1 MYSGSYPNP
10 YAGTAIDPN
19 APKPDPMTQPLP
31 IVTPDTWLAR
41 EDRVRWVLENFT
53 KGESAKLCRLLKD
66 KYAHYDLRAIERQER
81 ESLEPKPAKRDARW
95 P

>member
-1 MYSGSYPNP
+1 
-10 YAGTAIDPN
+10 
-19 APKPDPMTQPLP
+19 
-31 IVTPDTWLAR
+31 
-41 EDRVRWVLENFT
+41 
-53 KGESAKLCRLLKD
+53 LCRLLKD